1 MRARTTIVATA
12 CLLAATSA
20 TAEGAARYTVRWGD
34 TLSGIARA
42 HHTTLRALA
51 RLNGL
56 NPYGILQAGSLLRL
70 PGHGAGAGRAYSSYV
85 VRPGDTLT
93 WIAERHGMSLT
104 ALARLN
110 HRPAY
115 AVLVIGTRL
124 RVPAGG
130 GAGGAVSSSAAAP
143 SGGIHWRGRYT
154 VQPGDTLS
162 ALAMR
167 FGTTA
172 GRLAAGNAMRL
183 DDLLLSGITI
193 HVPLHGHRAA
203 TASRSS
209 VLSSIDRWSA
219 YYGVSSSLVRAV
231 AWQESGFQPDVTSKA
246 GAWGVMQIMPSTW
259 TFGEQVLVGAPVP
272 HTADGN
278 VRIGVAYLH
287 QLLLRFGGDARLA
300 VAASYQGPRAVR
312 RFGVLPGSRGYVRN
326 VMRLWGVFGG

>member
-1 MRARTTIVATA
+1 VRARTTIVAAA

-20 TAEGAARYTVRWGD
+20 SAEAAARYTVRWGD

-56 NPYGILQAGSLLRL
+56 NPYGILQAGSVLRL
-70 PGHGAGAGRAYSSYV
+70 SGHGGAGHAYSTYV
-85 VRPGDTLT
+85 VQPGDTLT
-93 WIAERHGMSLT
+93 WIAERHGMSLS

-110 HRPAY
+110 HRPPY

-124 RVPAGG
+124 RVPVGG
-130 GAGGAVSSSAAAP
+130 GVGGTVSSSAAAA

-162 ALAMR
+162 ALAAR

-172 GRLAAGNAMRL
+172 GRLAAGNHMQL

-193 HVPLHGHRAA
+193 DVPLHGHRAVS
-203 TASRSS
+203 ASRSS
-209 VLSSIDRWSA
+209 VLGSIDRWSA
-219 YYGVSSSLVRAV
+219 YYGVSPSLVRAV

-246 GAWGVMQIMPSTW
+246 GAWGVMQIMPTTW
-259 TFGEQVLVGAPVP
+259 TFGEQVLIGAPVP

-287 QLLLRFGGDARLA
+287 DLLLRFGGDARLA
-300 VAASYQGPRAVR
+300 VAAYYQGPRAVR
-312 RFGVLPGSRGYVRN
+312 RFGVLPQSRGYVDN
-326 VMRLWGVFGG
+326 VLRLWGVFGG